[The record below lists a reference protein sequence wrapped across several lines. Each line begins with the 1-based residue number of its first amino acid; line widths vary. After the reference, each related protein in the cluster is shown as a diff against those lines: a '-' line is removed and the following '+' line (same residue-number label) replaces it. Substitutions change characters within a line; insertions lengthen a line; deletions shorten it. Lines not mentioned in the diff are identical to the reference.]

1 MNNISNQS
9 FNLDQQNENN
19 SYHHQN
25 KDQEWYQKLGRG
37 RGRGNGGR
45 PSGGGNQTNAQR
57 LLSSRHQEKL
67 KNRVTSGFTDTE
79 LCP

>member
-1 MNNISNQS
+1 MNIITYES
-9 FNLDQQNENN
+9 FILDQQTENN

-57 LLSSRHQEKL
+57 LLSSRHQVKL
-67 KNRVTSGFTDTE
+67 INQSFI
-79 LCP
+79 L